1 MHNLAKAFIGS
12 FFLAAGMTFAVQNAH
27 DVIDRSVTRIVM
39 EPMSGYDERTPEA
52 DGSTLA
58 EQEKIDRLVELLN
71 AGKVRQG
78 NVELAYP
85 PDASMMLIYE
95 EGLKEE
101 LFVHGGT
108 IVFADRTA
116 WVQLSPEDEMEFT
129 RLTKEGIR

>member
-95 EGLKEE
+95 AGLKEE
-101 LFVHGGT
+101 LFVHGET

-116 WVQLSPEDEMEFT
+116 WVQLSPEDEVEFT
-129 RLTKEGIR
+129 RLIKEGVR